1 MVRWGGAGMRGANSP
16 AGLHGFF
23 NTLGLGP
30 MTPGSAA
37 PAQPGDA
44 DAFPADSSYKEDR
57 MGAFPVTRV
66 AASRKPD
73 IDYGNLR
80 FGVYFTDHMFVMDY
94 SNGAWHSPR
103 IVPNEPMAISPAN
116 MTFHYGQAVFEGLKA
131 FRRADGRVVLFRPE
145 RHVARLNRSSRA
157 LCIPEVDEE
166 TVMAGLRQLV
176 ALEQD
181 FVPAQRG
188 HSLYIRPFIIAMDN
202 LLGVQ
207 SSQSFRLIVL
217 LSPVAAYYP
226 EGMKP
231 VRLHV
236 AMHHSR
242 AAKGG
247 LGMAKTPANYA
258 ASLLPAKRA
267 KEKGFTQVLWLDAAE
282 HKYIEE
288 VGTMNIFFKI
298 NGELYTPPLDGD
310 TILSGITR
318 MSVIELCR
326 SWGTPVHEQRVSI
339 QRLSEAHHA
348 GELEEVFGTG
358 TAAVIS
364 PVGEIHYNNE
374 TMNINNMQIGPMAQ
388 RLYDTITG
396 IQYGEVPDTFD
407 WTVTIED

>member
-1 MVRWGGAGMRGANSP
+1 
-16 AGLHGFF
+16 
-23 NTLGLGP
+23 
-30 MTPGSAA
+30 
-37 PAQPGDA
+37 
-44 DAFPADSSYKEDR
+44 
-57 MGAFPVTRV
+57 MGAFPVTRI
-66 AASRKPD
+66 ATSRRD
-73 IDYGNLR
+73 SIDYSNLR

-94 SNGAWHSPR
+94 SDGAWHSPR
-103 IVPNEPMAISPAN
+103 IEPNEPMAISPAN

-131 FRRADGRVVLFRPE
+131 FRQSNGRIVLFRPD
-145 RHVARLNRSSRA
+145 RHASRLNRSCRA
-157 LCIPEVDEE
+157 LCIPEIAEDV
-166 TVMAGLRQLV
+166 VLAGLTQLIR
-176 ALEQD
+176 EERD
-181 FVPAQRG
+181 FVPAERG
-188 HSLYIRPFIIAMDN
+188 HSLYVRPFVIAMDN
-202 LLGVQ
+202 ILGVQ

-217 LSPVAAYYP
+217 LSPVAAYYA

-231 VRLHV
+231 VSLHV
-236 AMHHSR
+236 AQHHSR

-267 KEKGFTQVLWLDAAE
+267 KEKGFTQVLWLDATE

-318 MSVIELCR
+318 MSVIDLCR

-339 QRLSEAHHA
+339 QQLFEASHS

-364 PVGEIHYNNE
+364 PVGEIQYNNE
-374 TMNINNMQIGPMAQ
+374 TIQINGKQIGPMAQ
-388 RLYDTITG
+388 KLYDTITG
-396 IQYGEVPDTFD
+396 IQYGELADPFGWV
-407 WTVTIED
+407 VEVC